1 MLSSESF
8 AMLIIVFSQER
19 WTVNFKKQCDKIKVY
34 LIVKINRNITYKI
47 SEMNFS
53 RISVSG
59 VLNRIFFAGNL
70 IEKTFL
76 TFLCK
81 TLYLESDLCLFVS
94 LFHANFHKI
103 EQKTKLLEKKIMTWL
118 LLALH
123 ISKFNYYKIIL
134 IQINI
139 IQ

>member
-1 MLSSESF
+1 M
-8 AMLIIVFSQER
+8 
-19 WTVNFKKQCDKIKVY
+19 NFKKLCDKIKVY

-81 TLYLESDLCLFVS
+81 TLYLDPDLSLFVS

-103 EQKTKLLEKKIMTWL
+103 K
-118 LLALH
+118 
-123 ISKFNYYKIIL
+123 
-134 IQINI
+134 
-139 IQ
+139 